1 LPGLAALRRWDG
13 IQKLG
18 FEAHDGVEHA
28 LRGLR
33 DVGDVLPPGILDVA
47 SLVLKGLAVPH
58 TGEHHPARINLQRVG
73 GDVIQGLEQR
83 GLPAAGFPGDAED
96 LVFMDVKMDIIHHV
110 HIAVDGVVGRG
121 EMVKS

>member
-1 LPGLAALRRWDG
+1 M
-13 IQKLG
+13 
-18 FEAHDGVEHA
+18 
-28 LRGLR
+28 RGLW

-47 SLVLKGLAVPH
+47 CLGVEGLALLLAA
-58 TGEHHPARINLQRVG
+58 EHHPARVDLQRVG